1 METTLKFDKVILIK
15 ELNDTIKKVGKVF
28 EIANILDG
36 SFLLRDAKTR
46 VAVGVVSFE
55 DFEKHF
61 VHKENFSGWTQWT
74 PLTGFDG
81 QTDAYYR
88 TNRRKTQVKFLTDN
102 VRAESFLN
110 VKEGDEFN
118 LRFGIQLA
126 YLRALNKAHSK
137 KAAKYEEE
145 LKKCEE
151 ELKKCEEELKRT
163 NIEMVDNERIIKKMI
178 ASLQS

>member
-15 ELNDTIKKVGKVF
+15 ELNDKIKKVGEVF

-36 SFLLRDAKTR
+36 SFLLRESKSKIAI
-46 VAVGVVSFE
+46 GVISFE

-61 VHKENFSGWTQWT
+61 VHAENFKGWTDWM
-74 PLTGFDG
+74 PLAGFDG

-110 VKEGDEFN
+110 VKDGDEFN
-118 LRFGIQLA
+118 LYFGIQLA

-137 KAAKYEEE
+137 KVA
-145 LKKCEE
+145 KCEE
-151 ELKKCEEELKRT
+151 ELKKI
-163 NIEMVDNERIIKKMI
+163 NIEMVDNERIIQKMI
-178 ASLQS
+178 NSLNS